1 MNTMSAEQTGVSYEN
16 ARVNLEL
23 SWRSYQMSEVINNM
37 KTRRSIRKYKPDM
50 IPEDVLNRIIEAGT
64 YAATGM
70 GKQSPIIIAVTNK
83 EIRDKFSKMNAE
95 IMGVDS
101 DPFYGAP
108 VVLIVLADKA
118 RPTYV
123 YDGSLV
129 MGNLMLAA
137 HAEGIGSC
145 WIHRAKEEFESE
157 EGKAFL
163 KSLGIEGDYEGI
175 GHCVLGYTDGEGPKA
190 MPRKENYVYCVK

>member
-1 MNTMSAEQTGVSYEN
+1 MNTMSAEQTRVSYEN

-23 SWRSYQMSEVINNM
+23 SWRFYQMSEVINNM
-37 KTRRSIRKYKPDM
+37 KTRRSIRKYKSDM

-145 WIHRAKEEFESE
+145 WIHRAKEEFESA

-175 GHCVLGYTDGEGPKA
+175 GHCVLGYTDGEEPKA